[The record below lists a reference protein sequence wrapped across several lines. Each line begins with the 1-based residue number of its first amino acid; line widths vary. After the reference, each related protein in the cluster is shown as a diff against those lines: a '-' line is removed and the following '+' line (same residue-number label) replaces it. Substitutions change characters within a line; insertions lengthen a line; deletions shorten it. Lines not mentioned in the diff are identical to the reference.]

1 MSSVLTVLIFLIDL
15 AINYQVCGGGLVAN
29 LRLTLGTP

>member
-1 MSSVLTVLIFLIDL
+1 MSSVLTMLIFPIDL

-29 LRLTLGTP
+29 SRLTLETP